1 MAEFTADLQ
10 SFRPSFPVL
19 DVDPNMEN
27 LSVLTTSDMDFQ
39 NFMSFSNDKFFC
51 HQPPEFTG
59 NYFVENFPGTVHQFN
74 QNAAP
79 VVAQP
84 TDVVAGNE
92 FHESRKRTAMDN
104 TPENSSGTSSPPV
117 SESATRSK
125 NVFICYVSSTFFFL
139 FFLTGNSGA
148 SRSIRVE

>member
-1 MAEFTADLQ
+1 
-10 SFRPSFPVL
+10 
-19 DVDPNMEN
+19 
-27 LSVLTTSDMDFQ
+27 VLTTSDMDFQ

-104 TPENSSGTSSPPV
+104 KPENSSGTSSPPV